1 MVQVTRPKT
10 INVRINQDNQM
21 VVRSSATFLGS
32 TDVQNMVQGAM
43 DSANNA
49 FLLAQNAFDTANTKY
64 DKAGGHVYGDVIV
77 DNNLTVANTIY
88 ANIETIDAGIF

>member
-1 MVQVTRPKT
+1 
-10 INVRINQDNQM
+10 M

-32 TDVQNMVQGAM
+32 ADVQTMVQDAL

-49 FLLAQNAFDTANTKY
+49 FLLAQNAYDTANTKY

-88 ANIETIDAGIF
+88 ANIETVDAGTF